1 MAMASIYSAPDHFL
15 REASYDTIL
24 SCTYLGNTSLRIV
37 DIKSIESVIAMI
49 PHCVRRALGIE
60 QIMVQGLA
68 ILMETADEWNWENRV
83 FVAEKPGLEIAY
95 MGGTEESMEAEE

>member
-1 MAMASIYSAPDHFL
+1 MASIYSAPDHFL

-68 ILMETADEWNWENRV
+68 ILMETADEWNWENRF
-83 FVAEKPGLEIAY
+83 FVVEKPGLEIAF
-95 MGGTEESMEAEE
+95 MGGIE

>member
-1 MAMASIYSAPDHFL
+1 MAMASIYLAPNHFL

-68 ILMETADEWNWENRV
+68 ILMETADEWNWENRF
-83 FVAEKPGLEIAY
+83 FVVEKPGLEIAF
-95 MGGTEESMEAEE
+95 MGGIE

>member
-68 ILMETADEWNWENRV
+68 ILMETADEWNWENRF
-83 FVAEKPGLEIAY
+83 FVVEKPGLEIAF
-95 MGGTEESMEAEE
+95 MGGIE

>member
-68 ILMETADEWNWENRV
+68 ILMETADEWNWENRF
-83 FVAEKPGLEIAY
+83 FVVEKPGLEIAF
-95 MGGTEESMEAEE
+95 MDGIE